1 MMRYLTMKNK
11 YRSLTMNNHG
21 YKKIISHSIDKNGL
35 RTPRPLVSYSLKNG
49 RASSYSGEGMGHP
62 IKCLS

>member
-21 YKKIISHSIDKNGL
+21 YKKIISQSIDKHGL
-35 RTPRPLVSYSLKNG
+35 RTHRPVVSYSLKNG
-49 RASSYSGEGMGHP
+49 WSSSYSREGIGHP